1 MFVYVK
7 YFNMMELD
15 DYVMYYIFKRYG
27 EYLLNLQQKKKKR
40 KSQSAKGAIEEK
52 KVEKNL

>member
-15 DYVMYYIFKRYG
+15 DYVMYHIFKRYG
-27 EYLLNLQQKKKKR
+27 EYLLNL
-40 KSQSAKGAIEEK
+40 
-52 KVEKNL
+52 

>member
-1 MFVYVK
+1 MYTLYFYIRNTHIYMFVYVK

-27 EYLLNLQQKKKKR
+27 EYLLLNL
-40 KSQSAKGAIEEK
+40 
-52 KVEKNL
+52 